1 MASEI
6 QPVRKVLP
14 LIPLRNVVL
23 FPSVETSLFFGRKE
37 STQALLH
44 AFDNTN
50 KLVIITAQRH
60 SNVEKPEA
68 KDLYTVG
75 VVAKI
80 EHVLQSDGSL
90 HAIVRGLSRVNI
102 VNLVHNEPFITP

>member
-1 MASEI
+1 MTETAI

-37 STQALLH
+37 SMQALLH

-50 KLVIITAQRH
+50 RLVIITAQR
-60 SNVEKPEA
+60 NPKTEKPESGCA
-68 KDLYTVG
+68 
-75 VVAKI
+75 A
-80 EHVLQSDGSL
+80 
-90 HAIVRGLSRVNI
+90 
-102 VNLVHNEPFITP
+102 